1 MVRLFVAYL
10 DNEIFTNAKCIH
22 MALDE
27 AVVNTIPRK
36 LPQRYS

>member
-10 DNEIFTNAKCIH
+10 DNEILINAKCIH

-27 AVVNTIPRK
+27 VVVNTIRRK
-36 LPQRYS
+36 LPQHYS